1 MESNNLWEYKESI
14 NRLQATPQ
22 DVEKVKQQVEY
33 SNRLVKAH
41 NIMKVLDLPDEQ
53 DNAIRQILL
62 KQDDNILEELVK
74 KPKREIQTFLIQA
87 NENQKYAIHQEK
99 DKVQL
104 HTISE
109 DNKNDEKFLK
119 LKSFLPPSILTANSE
134 LNKNFQALDD
144 LDLTKQEKKKI
155 QDKIIAFLKQPW
167 QLQSITDQLWWAN
180 KNNPEYLEFKN
191 ALLGVDSGFESYFN
205 DLEKMNSWNSLSTN
219 EIVKW
224 IEKESGWMMSI
235 DLNSNTPMS
244 KMSLIWS
251 EYSFDEEID
260 KKVLDTVEA
269 EKKEHLDD
277 VQNSVAVL
285 NGLYKPFDNLVSEIR
300 KNWWKDSYKENM
312 QWVISNISKGI
323 FSEASDMYEKMG
335 IKSDIQVKEV
345 DFSELANASSESDL
359 KQKVENIK
367 EKFEHIKAQIQ
378 EAQAQTIKKYQVETK
393 ELLSRKSDEKKKQLE
408 VLNFMKGSGFDL
420 IPKELSDSII
430 AEIQGESLKIPGLNM
445 NIKNI
450 DLKNGNFGEDAMYQW
465 GWLNIASK
473 TNLVKFM
480 NKLISWDI
488 NKPMSVDAVT
498 NWTMMADPS
507 ELNGKF
513 LEAGVVDTLGW
524 NKYRMM
530 ENLKKS
536 V

>member
-1 MESNNLWEYKESI
+1 MEFNNNLWEYKESI

-22 DVEKVKQQVEY
+22 EVEKVKQQIEY
-33 SNRLVKAH
+33 SNRLLKAH
-41 NIMKVLDLPDEQ
+41 NVMKVLDLPDEQ
-53 DNAIRQILL
+53 DNPIRQILL
-62 KQDDNILEELVK
+62 KQDDNTLVELSK
-74 KPKREIQTFLIQA
+74 KSQQEIQSFLIQA
-87 NENQKYAIHQEK
+87 KENKIVDIDIKNE
-99 DKVQL
+99 
-104 HTISE
+104 
-109 DNKNDEKFLK
+109 EKFSR
-119 LKSFLPPSILTANSE
+119 LKSSFPQSILDKNPEISKM
-134 LNKNFQALDD
+134 LVDKNFDGL
-144 LDLTKQEKKKI
+144 LG
-155 QDKIIAFLKQPW
+155 FLKSW
-167 QLQSITDQLWWAN
+167 NNLKSITDQLWWAN

-224 IEKESGWMMSI
+224 IEKESGWMMNI
-235 DLNSNTPMS
+235 DLNSNTSMS

-260 KKVLDTVEA
+260 KKALDKLTAKSREQ
-269 EKKEHLDD
+269 LDE
-277 VQNSVAVL
+277 VQNSSAVL
-285 NGLYKPFDNLVSEIR
+285 NGLYKPFDNLVSKAR
-300 KNWWKDSYKENM
+300 KNWWKDGYKENM
-312 QWVISNISKGI
+312 LWVINNISKGI
-323 FSEASDMYEKMG
+323 FSEANDMYEKMG
-335 IKSDIQVKEV
+335 IKSDIQVKEA
-345 DFSELANASSESDL
+345 DFTELANISSESDL
-359 KQKVENIK
+359 RQKVENIK
-367 EKFEHIKAQIQ
+367 DKFEHIKVQIQ
-378 EAQAQTIKKYQVETK
+378 EAQAQTIKKYQIETK
-393 ELLSRKSDEKKKQLE
+393 ELLTRKSDEKKKQLE

-473 TNLVKFM
+473 TNMVKFM

-513 LEAGVVDTLGW
+513 LEAGVVDSLGW

-530 ENLKKS
+530 ENLKRNM
-536 V
+536 